1 MRCPF
6 CGEDRDRV
14 VDSRH
19 SRDGHVVRRRRE
31 CLNCNRKFTTKEYIL
46 ELPVVVIK
54 VDGRRE
60 PFNGEKVR
68 KGIEIACN
76 KRPISREQIERA
88 VEKIEAEILDSQK
101 RKIFSKE
108 IGELVMRHL
117 RELDEVAYVR
127 FASVY
132 RKFKDTQEFLQE
144 LQRLEAKESGLK

>member
-6 CGEDRDRV
+6 CGEDHDRV

-19 SRDGHVVRRRRE
+19 SQDGRVVRRRRE
-31 CLNCNRKFTTKEYIL
+31 CLSCKRKFTTKEYIL
-46 ELPVVVIK
+46 ELPVIVIK
-54 VDGRRE
+54 ADGRRE
-60 PFNGEKVR
+60 QFSEEKVR

-76 KRPISREQIERA
+76 KRPISKDQIEKA
-88 VEKIEAEILDSQK
+88 VRKIEAEILDSQK
-101 RKIFSKE
+101 HKISSKE

-117 RELDEVAYVR
+117 REMDEVAYVR

-144 LQRLEAKESGLK
+144 LHRLKGK